1 MPLPAPLRTQSK
13 NALFYCPLILAFLM
27 IGFAFLVDSP
37 IDIFTGT
44 VTILTSPAGLIA
56 DSIVVGGM
64 GAAFFNAGCVLLY
77 STLLLKVVKVPF
89 SGISLACLFLMAG
102 FAMFGK
108 DLWNIQPFILG
119 GWLYSVYK
127 REPFS
132 RYIYTTMFGT
142 SLCPITS
149 EVGNL
154 VEGPAKI
161 LVMLGVGVLIG
172 FLLVPVA
179 AFSVRA
185 HQGYNLYNVGFA
197 AGLLGTLFASLC
209 KSFGYEFETQQK
221 WSSGNN
227 LLLGCWLAVVFGLL
241 ILAGILIEPN
251 RKNYPH
257 IMRHSGRLIA
267 DFVLLDG
274 VGFSFINMG
283 IVGFIGLA
291 FLLAVGGEINGPTIG
306 GIFTMCGFAAFGKH
320 PKNVLPVML
329 GVLLSSFIMVHNI
342 SDPSVILAA
351 LFGTALAPIAGQ
363 FGWHWGILAGII
375 HASVVLNVGVLHGW
389 MNLYNNGFSAGL
401 ICIVLVPL
409 IESIRTNS
417 ADERR
422 SS

>member
-1 MPLPAPLRTQSK
+1 MPLPTPLRTRAK
-13 NALFYCPLILAFLM
+13 DALFYCPIILALLM
-27 IGFAFLVDSP
+27 IGFAFVVDSP
-37 IDIFTGT
+37 VNIFAGFI
-44 VTILTSPAGLIA
+44 TILTSPAGLIT

-77 STLLLKVVKVPF
+77 STFLLKLVKVPF
-89 SGISLACLFLMAG
+89 SGITLACLFLMAG

-132 RYIYTTMFGT
+132 RYIYTSMFGT
-142 SLCPITS
+142 ALCPIAS
-149 EVGNL
+149 EIGNL
-154 VEGPAKI
+154 VDGPAKI
-161 LVMLGVGVLIG
+161 LVMLVVGVLIG

-197 AGLLGTLFASLC
+197 AGLLGMLFASLC

-227 LLLGCWLAVVFGLL
+227 VMLGCWLALVFGLL
-241 ILAGILIEPN
+241 IVAGILIEPN
-251 RKNYPH
+251 RKKYPH

-291 FLLAVGGEINGPTIG
+291 FLLIVGGEINGPTIG

-320 PKNVLPVML
+320 PKNVLPIML
-329 GVLLSSFIMVHNI
+329 GVLLSSFIMVHDI
-342 SDPSVILAA
+342 SNPSVILAA

-375 HASVVLNVGVLHGW
+375 HASVVLNVGILHGW

-409 IESIRTNS
+409 IESIRTN
-417 ADERR
+417 ATEERR
-422 SS
+422 F